1 MIHTR
6 RLNYRTLLVLVLV
19 ISCVGTFLLIM
30 QKSINHERNVITRTR
45 GSVPIVTSS
54 LRSVT
59 KSLAELRHG
68 IEIPELSDHVVFFNR
83 VPKTGSEMLVLLLQ
97 WLQGMNGFRHIR
109 LGGGRIR
116 KLNRMQQ
123 VSFFVLLFRSQ
134 YLDLSPSVGH
144 KIVCDF
150 GLPPRCKLGLPCCV
164 LFSG

>member
-1 MIHTR
+1 MINTR
-6 RLNYRTLLVLVLV
+6 RLNYRTLLVLVIV
-19 ISCVGTFLLIM
+19 ISCAGTFLLIM
-30 QKSINHERNVITRTR
+30 QKSINLERNVVTRTG

-59 KSLAELRHG
+59 KSLAELRRG
-68 IEIPELSDHVVFFNR
+68 IEIPELSGHVVFFNR

-109 LGGGRIR
+109 LGGGSVR

-123 VSFFVLLFRSQ
+123 VSSFLLSFRSQ

-144 KIVCDF
+144 KLVSDF
-150 GLPPRCKLGLPCCV
+150 RA
-164 LFSG
+164 SSAM